1 MDGLIYIAV
10 CLACLVY
17 KTKEVK
23 PHFHYEKIA
32 IVAFSVLWPIA
43 LFSWA
48 VTNISVLIIDLIQGE

>member
-1 MDGLIYIAV
+1 MDGLIYLTV
-10 CLACLVY
+10 VVACLVY

-23 PHFHYEKIA
+23 PHFHHEKLA
-32 IVAFSVLWPIA
+32 IVVFAVLWPIA